1 MKFGRNLPRNQVPEW
16 ASAYINYKALK
27 KLIKAAA
34 AGAVEDGSLDLA
46 GFFHTLDRNLEDV
59 DHFYNKK
66 FQDFSRRL
74 KLLEDR
80 YGVSPQA
87 AAQLDPDEREDLL
100 AALLELRGQLRNL
113 QWYGEVN
120 RRGFIK
126 ITKKLDKRVPA
137 AHAQKKYLELKVD
150 PSAFATNAQLFASLN
165 KVNDWISVLGEFAA
179 PTNND
184 DVASI
189 SSASLKR
196 TTSRPSL
203 DISTEQLAKVEAT
216 IRQDDADGLE
226 ELIQLSTKSASD
238 HSEPAVQ
245 QFLKALLQR
254 AISNRSRACTARL
267 LREVIFLDDLDDIN
281 HRNCL
286 HRVIVSI
293 GRKQANADQEPAAE
307 SYSDF
312 LSEHHNY
319 ITPAAPP
326 SVPFK
331 RSVVQEDQRTRI
343 LTRNDESISF
353 LEFLLDNLR
362 PVHQPALLA
371 RDSAGRTPLHF
382 AAEYGIRVMCEI
394 IIEHLKAWKLFDV
407 TEGIDGPQWQDDEG
421 WAPLHLSVLGGH
433 PLTTEALLNAE
444 HSATSSPSKST
455 IRRASPKSSAVLAL
469 ATKANFVDIV
479 RLLVK
484 ANVDINYQDEQGDT
498 ALHVAARFGHFECAK
513 VLLEGSDIQKADTE
527 LCEKTYGWTPLFIAC
542 VDGHLPIV
550 ELLIASGADLERVDT
565 SGWNAKEHAA
575 LRGHIDIARK
585 LASAMPEPDVDGESS
600 STASVSP
607 PVSSSLTERTS
618 TSIGSQG
625 ATVKISEPVKTFG
638 HRYLTDKSMILV
650 SLGTMDTRKT
660 TGAVNLD
667 RIPLAN
673 AHSTQLDTALS
684 IVVSAKCAE
693 GEAEVIDLPVQDN
706 ISTEP
711 IVFHAPD
718 PSKVKLLFD
727 LIPTYAGSKE
737 RVVGRGVAL
746 LSSVKPS
753 LGTKRMPLQGDVTV
767 PILAANDLEVIGSVT
782 FNFLVITPFKHPN
795 MSVTENQTYWK
806 SMASTM
812 VIGHRGLGKN
822 FAAGRRSLQLGENT
836 IQSFIAA
843 ANLGASYVEFD
854 VQLTKDHVPVIY
866 HDFLVSETGI
876 DAPVHTLT
884 LEQFLHVNDIRTPR
898 QSRPAS
904 PVPFESPKIASLKNG
919 ESRSGRLR
927 SMSVGGGDAETVDM
941 EERMKHTR
949 DFKKKGFKG
958 NSRGNH
964 IQAPFAT
971 LEEMFHKLPANVGFN
986 IEMKYPMLSESED
999 EEMDTFAVE
1008 LNSFVDTVLTKVY
1021 DLGKGRNI
1029 IFSSFNPDICLL
1041 LSFKQPSIPVL
1052 FLTDSGTCPVG
1063 DIRATSL
1070 QEAIRFASRW
1080 NLLGVVSAAEPF
1092 VAAPRLV
1099 RVVKESGLVCV
1110 SYGSL
1115 NNEPDKVKL
1124 QVKQGIDAVI
1134 VDNVLAIR
1142 RGLTGQGKSNKKT
1155 SKATTVVNGQGEP
1168 EMKDAVAAASGS
1180 LGKALTGSTDSLE
1193 IPGITLTTTQEPG
1206 EMPRVKI
1213 VNGDGGD
1220 IGQVGH
1226 VKASDDADADV
1237 TVSALAEDTEEEQ
1250 GRR

>member
-27 KLIKAAA
+27 KLIRAAA
-34 AGAVEDGSLDLA
+34 EGAKQDGGLDLA
-46 GFFHTLDRNLEDV
+46 GFFYTLDRNLEDV

-80 YGVSPQA
+80 YGTTPQA
-87 AAQLDPDEREDLL
+87 AAHLDPDEREDLL

-126 ITKKLDKRVPA
+126 ITKKLDKRIPV
-137 AHAQKKYLELKVD
+137 AHAQKRYLELKVD
-150 PSAFATNAQLFASLN
+150 PAAFATNAQLFASLN
-165 KVNDWISVLGEFAA
+165 KVNDWISVLGESAA
-179 PTNND
+179 STNND

-189 SSASLKR
+189 SSTSLKR

-203 DISTEQLAKVEAT
+203 NISPEQLAKLESA
-216 IRQDDADGLE
+216 IRQDDADGLD
-226 ELIQLSTKSASD
+226 ELVQLFTKSTSD
-238 HSEPAVQ
+238 ASEPAIQ
-245 QFLKALLQR
+245 QFLKTLLQR

-267 LREVIFLDDLDDIN
+267 LRDIVFLDDPDDIN
-281 HRNCL
+281 RRNCI
-286 HRVIVSI
+286 HRLIVSI
-293 GRKQANADQEPAAE
+293 GRKQSNPDPEPPAAE
-307 SYSDF
+307 PYPLL
-312 LSEHHNY
+312 LSEHHNF

-331 RSVVQEDQRTRI
+331 RSVVQEDQRTRT
-343 LTRNDESISF
+343 LTRDDDSIAF
-353 LEFLLDNLR
+353 FQFLLDNLQ
-362 PVHQPALLA
+362 PVQRSALLA

-382 AAEYGIRVMCEI
+382 AAEYGIRVVCEI
-394 IIEHLKAWKLFDV
+394 IIEHLQAWKLFDV
-407 TEGIDGPQWQDDEG
+407 SEGIDSPQWQDNEG
-421 WAPLHLSVLGGH
+421 WAPLHLSVIGGH
-433 PLTTEALLNAE
+433 PLTTEALLKAE
-444 HSATSSPSKST
+444 HNAAVHPSEST
-455 IRRASPKSSAVLAL
+455 IRRSSSKSSAVLAL
-469 ATKANFVDIV
+469 ATKANFVEIV

-498 ALHVAARFGHFECAK
+498 ALHVAARFGHVECARI
-513 VLLEGSDIQKADTE
+513 LLEGSDFQKANTE
-527 LCEKTYGWTPLFIAC
+527 LCEKTYGWTPLFIAS

-550 ELLIASGADLERVDT
+550 ELLIEHGADLERVDT

-575 LRGHIDIARK
+575 LRGHIAIAQK
-585 LASAMPEPDVDGESS
+585 LASYMPETEGEGGDSSS
-600 STASVSP
+600 STSTSP
-607 PVSSSLTERTS
+607 PDSSSLAERTS
-618 TSIGSQG
+618 KVQTTTAIR
-625 ATVKISEPVKTFG
+625 ISEPVKEFG

-650 SLGTMDTRKT
+650 SLGSMDTRKSVR
-660 TGAVNLD
+660 AVNLD
-667 RIPLAN
+667 RIPLSS

-684 IVVSAKCAE
+684 IVVSAKSAE

-711 IVFHAPD
+711 IVFHAAD

-737 RVVGRGVAL
+737 RVVGRAVAL
-746 LSSVKPS
+746 LSSIKSS

-767 PILAANDLEVIGSVT
+767 PIVAANDLEVIGTVT

-822 FAAGRRSLQLGENT
+822 LAAGRRSLQLGENT

-884 LEQFLHVNDIRTPR
+884 LEQFLHVNDMRTPR

-919 ESRSGRLR
+919 EGRASRLR
-927 SMSVGGGDAETVDM
+927 SMSVGGGDAAETIDM
-941 EERMKHTR
+941 VEERMKHTR

-958 NSRGNH
+958 NTRGNH

-971 LEEMFHKLPANVGFN
+971 LEEMFHKLPPNVGFN

-999 EEMDTFAVE
+999 EEMDTYAVE

-1052 FLTDSGTCPVG
+1052 FLTDSGTAPVG

-1115 NNEPDKVKL
+1115 NNDPENVKL
-1124 QVKQGIDAVI
+1124 QVRQGIDAVI

-1142 RGLTGQGKSNKKT
+1142 RGLTGGDSKKKDGVGSGNDRNGSRNGNEGGSGEDLAREHQEKKLNGNGQAT
-1155 SKATTVVNGQGEP
+1155 SDNGVGAQESKEGSTEGGAGQVNGVLTDEPDELKLEQELPAIKVVNGET
-1168 EMKDAVAAASGS
+1168 ESAV
-1180 LGKALTGSTDSLE
+1180 
-1193 IPGITLTTTQEPG
+1193 
-1206 EMPRVKI
+1206 V
-1213 VNGDGGD
+1213 
-1220 IGQVGH
+1220 
-1226 VKASDDADADV
+1226 DDH
-1237 TVSALAEDTEEEQ
+1237 
-1250 GRR
+1250 